1 MPMVPKQTAPQVQAG
16 GQNPTYMNTQ
26 MGFRNHGA
34 EQAIEAGGA
43 MVNAGANLA
52 QIATDMQL
60 EANKTV
66 AKDVDTDVAASIGD
80 RLYNANT
87 GYLVQEGK
95 NAVEGYQSTVDD
107 LRKIAT
113 SAMSGVSNE
122 NVKNMLKPVIDARVQ
137 NAINTVNQHSGSES
151 KRYSVQTSNSRA
163 IITLQD
169 AAFNYADDARFSEA
183 MGVTADETANIAKI
197 NGWDETTAKLQFQKY
212 VDSGYKM
219 RYDAWAVKDPVG
231 AFASFQRNAAQI
243 SPVVRDDMARQL
255 FQRSAPVL
263 AKVVNDAGG
272 AGYLDADGK
281 PAPRGVRNNN
291 PGNVVKGSTQWEGEV
306 TGSDPKY
313 ATFATPEAGIRAMG
327 KTLLAYQ
334 DKHGLNTVG
343 AIVSRWAPATENDT
357 GAYAS
362 AVAKELGVK
371 PDAQI
376 NLRDS
381 ATLNNLTKAMIRYEN
396 GKQPYTEQQI
406 ALGLA
411 AASGSATLPPAKAE
425 VRKELETGIA
435 LIDTLPA
442 DWKIHVMQLAR
453 GQAHQD
459 MALARDQL
467 TSKVKDATAEY
478 MSSGFATTPP
488 NEAEFIRAYGQ
499 ADGAAR
505 YRAFQ
510 DVAMLGQTLQQ
521 VKSLPTSALS
531 DMLEMSKPAP
541 GDGFAVRQHNY
552 EILTQA
558 VDHALKE
565 REKDPVAYAITT
577 GGYRIEKLP
586 DLQNSQG
593 VMQELSR
600 RSAVARQISAD
611 YGTELQVLTKRESS
625 ALTAILRTAPIPL
638 QKEQLSQLY
647 KGVGEDIGLFKQM
660 MKSIAPEAP
669 TIAVAGIYQ
678 ARGLRTTFNRDVAD
692 LILRG
697 QAILTPN
704 KKENGTDH
712 MGGTSLV
719 KMPSDSDMLTSWN
732 SDTGDAFKGREQAAN
747 LFMQT
752 AKAIYAA
759 RSAEE
764 GDYSGIISS
773 NRWSE
778 SIQLAT
784 GGIQSHNGS
793 KIVLP
798 YGMPYDKFQNALQGH
813 VDAVVKAGDVVN
825 ATSREMMR
833 LPLENIGDGR
843 YLFRRGSGYLVDKN
857 GRPVTVD
864 INGG

>member
-1 MPMVPKQTAPQVQAG
+1 MPVVPKQTAPQVQPG
-16 GQNPTYMNTQ
+16 GQNPAYVNTQ
-26 MGFRNHGA
+26 IGFRNYGA

-43 MVNAGANLA
+43 MVNAGANLT

-66 AKDVDTDVAASIGD
+66 AKDLDTDVAAAIGD
-80 RLYNANT
+80 RLYNAKT

-95 NAVEGYQSTVDD
+95 NAVEGYQGTVDD

-113 SAMSGVSNE
+113 SAMSGVGNE

-137 NAINTVNQHSGSES
+137 NAINTVNQHSGAES

-163 IITLQD
+163 IITMQD

-183 MGVTADETANIAKI
+183 MGVSADETANIAKI
-197 NGWDETTAKLQFQKY
+197 NGWDEATAKLQFQKY

-231 AFASFQRNAAQI
+231 AFASFQRNATQI
-243 SPVVRDDMARQL
+243 SPIVRDDMARQL
-255 FQRSAPVL
+255 FQRSAPIL

-272 AGYLDADGK
+272 AGYLGEDGK
-281 PAPRGVRNNN
+281 PAPRGMRNNN

-357 GAYAS
+357 AAYAT
-362 AVAKELGVK
+362 AVAKEIGVK

-381 ATLNNLTKAMIRYEN
+381 ATLSKLTKAMIRYEN

-411 AASGSATLPPAKAE
+411 AASGSGTLPPAKADA
-425 VRKELETGIA
+425 RKEMETGIA

-442 DWKIHVMQLAR
+442 DWKLHVMQLAR

-467 TSKVKDATAEY
+467 TGKVKDATAEY

-521 VKSLPTSALS
+521 VKTLPTSALS
-531 DMLEMSKPAP
+531 DMLETSKPVP
-541 GDGFAVRQHNY
+541 GDGFAARQHNY
-552 EILTQA
+552 EILTHA
-558 VDHALKE
+558 VDTALKARKE
-565 REKDPVAYAITT
+565 DPVAYAITN
-577 GGYRIEKLP
+577 GGYSIGKLP
-586 DLQNSQG
+586 DLQNTQG

-611 YGTELQVLTKRESS
+611 YGTEAQVLTVGESR
-625 ALTAILRTAPIPL
+625 AIASTLRAVPVVA
-638 QKEQLSQLY
+638 QKEQLAQLY
-647 KGVGEDIGLFKQM
+647 KGINDIGLFKQM

-704 KKENGTDH
+704 KKESGTDH
-712 MGGTSLV
+712 MGGASLI
-719 KMPSDSDMLTSWN
+719 KMPSDSDMLSTWN

-764 GDYSGIISS
+764 GDYSGTMSS

-793 KIVLP
+793 KIVMP
-798 YGMPYDKFQNALQGH
+798 YGMPYDKFQNALQGR
-813 VDAVVKAGDVVN
+813 VDAVVKAGEVVN